1 MRNHWKLFFCGCEN
15 LTDVSIT
22 NLDVIGEDSFAIHDE
37 GVYSSLTNLT
47 LHNVRYIS
55 SGAFENCTKLTSV
68 DLDGCE
74 YLGGN
79 AFSGCTNLTDIVV
92 PDYIRLGYSDIFVN
106 FPDIMARMEAILDGQ
121 FDLESAELIVKYYRR
136 DGLLIE

>member
-1 MRNHWKLFFCGCEN
+1 MMKAY
-15 LTDVSIT
+15 T
-22 NLDVIGEDSFAIHDE
+22 AA
-37 GVYSSLTNLT
+37 TNLT

-55 SGAFENCTKLTSV
+55 SRAFENCTKLTSV

-92 PDYIRLGYSDIFVN
+92 PDYIRLGYSDIFRKFSGYYGTYGSN
-106 FPDIMARMEAILDGQ
+106 FRWT
-121 FDLESAELIVKYYRR
+121 V
-136 DGLLIE
+136 